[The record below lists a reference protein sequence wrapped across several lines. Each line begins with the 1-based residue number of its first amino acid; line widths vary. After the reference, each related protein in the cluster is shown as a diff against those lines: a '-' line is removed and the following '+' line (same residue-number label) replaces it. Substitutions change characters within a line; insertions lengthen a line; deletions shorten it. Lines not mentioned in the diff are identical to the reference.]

1 MAGQWGRPVHLEHF
15 LLPTLDMTKKKIHIQ
30 NLKLKKKENLM
41 QNRFIEKN
49 AFPRIRDNW
58 GKYVNGIRAKW
69 DGVPKKNY

>member
-1 MAGQWGRPVHLEHF
+1 
-15 LLPTLDMTKKKIHIQ
+15 MTKKKIHIQ